1 VLETYIHLA
10 AALADAAPERAAE
23 ALQKAL
29 FLDPH
34 HWYAAFELAKIHAN
48 SGERRR
54 AKITFSQVLEGLDQR
69 RRPLFDERLIGESLF
84 HVEETREDVRAA
96 SIAALESLIA
106 Q

>member
-10 AALADAAPERAAE
+10 GALTDAAPERAAE

-34 HWYAAFELAKIHAN
+34 HWYAAFELAKIHAH

-54 AKITFSQVLEGLDQR
+54 AKITFSQVLEGLEQR
-69 RRPLFDERLIGESLF
+69 RRPLFDERLIGESLS
-84 HVEETREDVRAA
+84 HVEETRDEVRVA
-96 SIAALESLIA
+96 SIAALESLIT